1 MNASYPEIYPPL
13 LCNYHQ
19 THKKSLQCIRHVT
32 HYIIRFKPVIAPET
46 RSTIEV
52 DRGETES
59 DAVGKPWG
67 ICLPPAMTWEEP
79 VCHSQIGAAQMSL
92 SAAVSARCAVWKSSV
107 MAYLMVIVRGGER
120 PPCLH
125 AGICGVQSGGPRS
138 SSSGAETGGRREM
151 VRFHSSS
158 FFQISSANKNK
169 FYMVSQDIRRHV
181 SDVSNGRQYVKQ

>member
-1 MNASYPEIYPPL
+1 M
-13 LCNYHQ
+13 
-19 THKKSLQCIRHVT
+19 
-32 HYIIRFKPVIAPET
+32 HYIIRFKPVIAAET

-52 DRGETES
+52 DRSETES
-59 DAVGKPWG
+59 DAVGNPWG

-125 AGICGVQSGGPRS
+125 AGICGVQSGGLRSS

-151 VRFHSSS
+151 VRFL
-158 FFQISSANKNK
+158 FFQISSPYKNK

-181 SDVSNGRQYVKQ
+181 SDVSNGRQRVKQ